1 MKDSPLGKN
10 SHIPTEYDSSLL
22 IPLSRLDSRVKS
34 GLQEFSSTMHGK
46 DYWTSYEASWLNSR
60 GIPQNRILNITYNSD
75 SKYFV
80 ESKSL
85 KLYLYSLNNKK
96 FNTID
101 EVSSLIQSDL
111 EQTLKTEV
119 EVDLV
124 SSPRSIEDNHL
135 SLDSLAIEK
144 IDSYPNS
151 LVIEPEE
158 KEASEDLS
166 CSLFRSLCPVTAQ
179 PDWAT
184 IYISYSGIAINH
196 LGLLR
201 YLLSYRNHQ
210 GFHEECVERIFVDIN
225 KRCRLDKL
233 SVRANFLRRGGIE
246 INPVRTSAG
255 LEINMSR
262 EERQ

>member
-60 GIPQNRILNITYNSD
+60 GIPQNRILNITYSSD
-75 SKYFV
+75 SNYFV

-111 EQTLKTEV
+111 
-119 EVDLV
+119 
-124 SSPRSIEDNHL
+124 
-135 SLDSLAIEK
+135 
-144 IDSYPNS
+144 
-151 LVIEPEE
+151 
-158 KEASEDLS
+158 
-166 CSLFRSLCPVTAQ
+166 
-179 PDWAT
+179 
-184 IYISYSGIAINH
+184 
-196 LGLLR
+196 
-201 YLLSYRNHQ
+201 
-210 GFHEECVERIFVDIN
+210 
-225 KRCRLDKL
+225 
-233 SVRANFLRRGGIE
+233 
-246 INPVRTSAG
+246 
-255 LEINMSR
+255 
-262 EERQ
+262 